1 MRRTHPHAEAE
12 HGEADAVAEAG
23 GRQEPGARG
32 RCAFAAHVV
41 DDELRR
47 LSVGLC
53 SARPLGPALFA
64 QRAIEGHDEL
74 QAALVQAGLRQRRQV
89 AEHGVPLA
97 AAHPVGLVAAVE
109 SLQARIC
116 VHEDARGRRRRRG
129 QCVWVMRMMVGMG
142 MMMVVVVVW
151 GISARSSTQFEEIY
165 WHRSARAPLLQI
177 LLKSLHSHIFV
188 LRSCLRLKSVCAR
201 ARSRCGR

>member
-12 HGEADAVAEAG
+12 HGEADAVAEAR

-64 QRAIEGHDEL
+64 QSAIEGHDKL
-74 QAALVQAGLRQRRQV
+74 KAALVKAGL
-89 AEHGVPLA
+89 
-97 AAHPVGLVAAVE
+97 
-109 SLQARIC
+109 
-116 VHEDARGRRRRRG
+116 
-129 QCVWVMRMMVGMG
+129 
-142 MMMVVVVVW
+142 
-151 GISARSSTQFEEIY
+151 
-165 WHRSARAPLLQI
+165 
-177 LLKSLHSHIFV
+177 
-188 LRSCLRLKSVCAR
+188 
-201 ARSRCGR
+201 

>member
-23 GRQEPGARG
+23 GRQEPGAWG

-64 QRAIEGHDEL
+64 QRAIECHNEL
-74 QAALVQAGLRQRRQV
+74 EAALVQAGLRQRCQV

-97 AAHPVGLVAAVE
+97 AAHPVGLVSAVE
-109 SLQARIC
+109 ALQARVC
-116 VHEDARGRRRRRG
+116 VHEDARRRRRRSG
-129 QCVWVMRMMVGMG
+129 QRVWVMRMMVGMG
-142 MMMVVVVVW
+142 MMVVVVVW
-151 GISARSSTQFEEIY
+151 RISVRSTAQFEEIY
-165 WHRSARAPLLQI
+165 RNRGTRAPLLQI
-177 LLKSLHSHIFV
+177 LLKALHSHILCTSV
-188 LRSCLRLKSVCAR
+188 LFTSQDCVCAR

>member
-1 MRRTHPHAEAE
+1 M
-12 HGEADAVAEAG
+12 AEAG

-53 SARPLGPALFA
+53 SARPLGPTLFA

-89 AEHGVPLA
+89 AEHSVPLA
-97 AAHPVGLVAAVE
+97 AAHPVGLIAAVE
-109 SLQARIC
+109 ALQARVC

-129 QCVWVMRMMVGMG
+129 QRVWVMRMMMG
-142 MMMVVVVVW
+142 GMVVVVVMW
-151 GISARSSTQFEEIY
+151 RISARGSAQFEEIY
-165 WHRSARAPLLQI
+165 RNRSARASLLQI
-177 LLKSLHSHIFV
+177 LLKALHSHFFV
-188 LRSCLRLKSVCAR
+188 LRSCLRLKSVCVC
-201 ARSRCGR
+201 ARSSCGR

>member
-1 MRRTHPHAEAE
+1 M
-12 HGEADAVAEAG
+12 AEAG

-53 SARPLGPALFA
+53 SARPLGPTLFA

-89 AEHGVPLA
+89 AEHSVPLA
-97 AAHPVGLVAAVE
+97 AAHPVGLIAAVE
-109 SLQARIC
+109 ALQARVC

-129 QCVWVMRMMVGMG
+129 QRVWVMRMMVGVG
-142 MMMVVVVVW
+142 MVVVMW
-151 GISARSSTQFEEIY
+151 RISARGSAQFEEIY
-165 WHRSARAPLLQI
+165 RNRSARASLLQI
-177 LLKSLHSHIFV
+177 LLKALHSHFFV
-188 LRSCLRLKSVCAR
+188 LRSCLRLKSVCVR
-201 ARSRCGR
+201 AVVVADEHALSRVIKRCINRFFFSE